1 VCGIAGFAAAGS
13 KPEDDA
19 LLGRMNDALVHRG
32 PDDSGAWLRNGAPQ
46 IALAMRRLSIID
58 LSTGHQPIPNEDE
71 SCWIVFNGE
80 VYNHERLRGEL
91 EAAGHVFRTRSDTE
105 AILHAYEEWGPECV
119 KRLRGMFAF
128 AIWDERAQRLFLA
141 RDHVGIKPL
150 YWTEA
155 GGRFLFGSEI
165 KALLQAPE
173 VPRAVDREA
182 LHHYLTYLYVPAPL
196 SMFAGIR
203 QLPPGHRMTWER
215 GRVAVEEWWGGPAA
229 MLDGPEG
236 PPVTTDDAWRVLRES
251 VQAHMIADVPLGA
264 FLSGGLDSTLIVAA
278 MAELMDRP
286 PMTFSIGFQAAGL
299 YNELPY
305 ARQIAAHFRTDHHE
319 FEVRPDAVSALPEI
333 VRHLD
338 EPLADATVLPS
349 YFLAE
354 MARKH
359 VTVALAGTG
368 GDELFGG
375 YRRYY
380 GDGMARRWERLPRVL
395 RNHVLLPA
403 LRLIPAA
410 GDTRLGDAS
419 RLAQKFLEPLDLA
432 PEPRYLA
439 WNAFFNEQAKRE
451 LYANGAAAGLPDSL
465 QPMLPHFAR
474 VGHRPFPDRAMF
486 VDLKSYL
493 PGDPLFLTD
502 RSTMAHSLEARVP
515 FVDPEVMEFA
525 ARVPLSQKLEGQTTK
540 VLLRR
545 ALVGRVPDEIWK
557 RPKRGFGT
565 PIDLWLRG
573 DLAPM
578 ADQLLAPDL
587 LRERGYFRPE
597 YVQWLR
603 TQHAAGKRD
612 FSQHLWALL
621 MFELWHRTFID
632 QNLSAHAGLT
642 FESLALASP

>member
-1 VCGIAGFAAAGS
+1 
-13 KPEDDA
+13 
-19 LLGRMNDALVHRG
+19 MNDALVHRG
-32 PDDSGAWLRNGAPQ
+32 PDDAGVWLRNGAPQ
-46 IALAMRRLSIID
+46 VALGMRRLSIID
-58 LSTGHQPIPNEDE
+58 LSTGHQPIANEDE
-71 SCWIVFNGE
+71 TCWIVFNGE
-80 VYNHERLRGEL
+80 IYNHAALRAEL

-105 AILHAYEEWGPECV
+105 AILHAYEEWGADCLR
-119 KRLRGMFAF
+119 RLRGMFAF
-128 AIWDERAQRLFLA
+128 AIWDERAGRLFLA

-155 GGRFLFGSEI
+155 GGRFLFASEI

-173 VPRAVDREA
+173 VPRVVDREA

-196 SMFAGIR
+196 SMFAGIH
-203 QLPPGHRMTWER
+203 QLPPGHHMTWER
-215 GRVAVEEWWGGPAA
+215 GCVTVEEWWGGPAG
-229 MLDGPEG
+229 MLTGEEG
-236 PPVTTDDAWRVLRES
+236 PPVSLEAAWEVLRDS
-251 VQAHMIADVPLGA
+251 VAAHMIADVPLGA

-278 MAELMDRP
+278 MTELMDRP
-286 PMTFSIGFQAAGL
+286 VTTFSIGFQSAGL
-299 YNELPY
+299 YNELPF
-305 ARQIAAHFRTDHHE
+305 ARQIAAHFRTEHHE
-319 FEVRPDAVSALPEI
+319 FDVRADAVSALPEI

-354 MARKH
+354 LARRH
-359 VTVALAGTG
+359 VTVALTGTG

-380 GDGMARRWERLPRVL
+380 GDAMARRWQWLPRPL
-395 RNHVLLPA
+395 RNQVLLPA
-403 LRLIPAA
+403 LRLVPAS

-439 WNAFFNEQAKRE
+439 WNAFFSEQAKRD
-451 LYANGAAAGLPDSL
+451 LYANGAGPLPDSAA
-465 QPMLPHFAR
+465 PMLPHFER
-474 VGHRPFPDRAMF
+474 VRHRPFPDRAMF

-493 PGDPLFLTD
+493 PGDPLCLTD
-502 RSTMAHSLEARVP
+502 RTTMAHSLEARVP
-515 FVDPEVMEFA
+515 FVDAPVMEFA

-545 ALVGRVPDEIWK
+545 LLAGRVPDEIWK

-573 DLAPM
+573 ELAGL
-578 ADQLLAPDL
+578 ADRLLAPDL

-603 TQHAAGKRD
+603 DQHAAGKRD

-621 MFELWHRTFID
+621 IFELWHRTFID
-632 QNLSAHAGLT
+632 SNHSAREGLT
-642 FESLALASP
+642 FEDLSLSVGVTSRP